1 MHTSVSKDTSV
12 SILSRNNCLLSGPD
26 LCKIGEWL
34 QWKEME
40 GIDRSCCLYQATLT
54 PVVSGTLVCTF
65 SIFFNQVA
73 CNVSQS
79 FPLVI
84 ASNMNDAG
92 PVATPRRHERLPLA
106 VRNAGIVINAPS
118 SLQLFSLP
126 QVQGGPARMAQQ
138 ELHRTAYDFLAFTC
152 VEITGASLHPG
163 CALGTCSS
171 AGAQV
176 ELHALFERTRA
187 IHDRNAYKQYATETS
202 TILGCFPDATYA
214 TQATQ
219 ELIAL
224 WAWYGCSHKLWLH
237 LCNLCCNLCW

>member
-1 MHTSVSKDTSV
+1 
-12 SILSRNNCLLSGPD
+12 
-26 LCKIGEWL
+26 
-34 QWKEME
+34 
-40 GIDRSCCLYQATLT
+40 
-54 PVVSGTLVCTF
+54 
-65 SIFFNQVA
+65 
-73 CNVSQS
+73 
-79 FPLVI
+79 
-84 ASNMNDAG
+84 MNDAG

-176 ELHALFERTRA
+176 ELHADALF
-187 IHDRNAYKQYATETS
+187 
-202 TILGCFPDATYA
+202 
-214 TQATQ
+214 
-219 ELIAL
+219 
-224 WAWYGCSHKLWLH
+224 
-237 LCNLCCNLCW
+237 